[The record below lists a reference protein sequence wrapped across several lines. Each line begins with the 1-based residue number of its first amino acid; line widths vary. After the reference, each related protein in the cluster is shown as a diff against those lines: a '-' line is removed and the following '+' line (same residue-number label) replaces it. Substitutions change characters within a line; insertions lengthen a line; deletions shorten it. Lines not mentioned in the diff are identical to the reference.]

1 MCREVSARCG
11 LVSEHVDRNL
21 VVPPSGGASR
31 SNQAQQP
38 GVIRWSY
45 QVPLTFHDAI
55 IPSNLQILRA
65 VKTLVD
71 KAAAFGEENGIA
83 EVDVI
88 DTRLVADM
96 LPFGY
101 QVLSCADNSAGAIR
115 GVEAGVFAP
124 KITTWPTTYAG
135 LHRVIDAAIA
145 DLEAVDA
152 EAFDALVDV
161 ETWFVAG
168 ETRIPF
174 TGASFLFSFAQP
186 NFYFHAATAYDILRA
201 QGATVGK
208 SDFMGVMRSR
218 R

>member
-1 MCREVSARCG
+1 
-11 LVSEHVDRNL
+11 
-21 VVPPSGGASR
+21 
-31 SNQAQQP
+31 
-38 GVIRWSY
+38 
-45 QVPLTFHDAI
+45 VPLTFHDAI